1 MMQLSLF
8 SRLGLWGGLAV
19 LLLGGLAFVA
29 WGRPGAR
36 ESLSIAPTTGLAPT
50 TPPLDEQV
58 PDGLHTA
65 TFSLG

>member
-1 MMQLSLF
+1 MTHLSLF
-8 SRLGLWGGLAV
+8 GRFGLWGVLAV
-19 LLLGGLAFVA
+19 LLVGGLAFVA

-36 ESLSIAPTTGLAPT
+36 ESLDLAPVVGLAPG

-58 PDGLHTA
+58 PDGLQTA

>member
-1 MMQLSLF
+1 MHLSLF
-8 SRLGLWGGLAV
+8 DRFGLWGALAV

-36 ESLSIAPTTGLAPT
+36 ESLELGPAAGFVPSV
-50 TPPLDEQV
+50 PPLDAQV
-58 PDGLHTA
+58 PDGLLTA